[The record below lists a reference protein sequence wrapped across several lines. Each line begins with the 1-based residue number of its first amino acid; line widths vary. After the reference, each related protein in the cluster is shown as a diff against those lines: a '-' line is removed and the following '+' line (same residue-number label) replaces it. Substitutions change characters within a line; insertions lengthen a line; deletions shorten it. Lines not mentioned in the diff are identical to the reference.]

1 MKIINSLKTHLK
13 EQYAFN
19 EQDIIMYTYV
29 IEDRIL
35 FWKYRRIIQVW
46 PNLSKAVYDHE
57 KATIVKLKLI
67 AQRDYQQMWEWL
79 TDYES
84 KMK

>member
-1 MKIINSLKTHLK
+1 MRIINSLKTHLK
-13 EQYAFN
+13 EQYAFK
-19 EQDIIMYTYV
+19 EQNIIMYTYV

-46 PNLSKAVYDHE
+46 PNLSKAVYEHE
-57 KATIVKLKLI
+57 KATIVKLKLV

-79 TDYES
+79 TDYKS
-84 KMK
+84 RLK

>member
-1 MKIINSLKTHLK
+1 
-13 EQYAFN
+13 
-19 EQDIIMYTYV
+19 MYTYV